1 MWAIN
6 QPLTPDQRHA
16 SIIPGM
22 NWRLVLGVVAVA
34 ILVGLVLVLRANLPS
49 VTLVSPA
56 DGDIRVAIGSPI
68 KLAFS
73 EAMQPESV
81 EQNLIIQ
88 PSVPG
93 SFSWGENTLTFTP
106 EQPWPS
112 GEQIDVT
119 LEAGA
124 RTRLGLPMINGQGW
138 SFSINPPLLVYLWP
152 ADEPADLY
160 TIDLEDSSAARLTEQ
175 PNGILSYDISI
186 SGRQIFYSTR
196 ITNQNSAIFRIDRMK
211 ESITQIL
218 GCTNVLCDFP
228 KLSPQGD
235 YLAYTRAPS
244 NPSSETF
251 PQQVWL
257 LPIIDGEP
265 LAESQARLVSDPL
278 HSVGVPFWSP
288 NGLLTFHD
296 KDLQQ
301 FVVLDPMS
309 NELLFFPNETGE
321 AGTWSPDSSNFIVH
335 EVEFWGDGPLDYTSH
350 LWRFEYPST
359 LSSDL
364 SQDPTVEDVTPA
376 YSPDGKLIAFGR
388 RYLDPNRFII
398 GSQIWMM
405 RADGSFPQQITDNPD
420 YNHADF
426 AWKPDGRQLAFV
438 RHKQTTLIDP
448 PEIWITLPDGS
459 DAVRL
464 VIGGYAPAWIP

>member
-1 MWAIN
+1 
-6 QPLTPDQRHA
+6 
-16 SIIPGM
+16 M
-22 NWRLVLGVVAVA
+22 NRRLVLGVLAVA
-34 ILVGLVLVLRANLPS
+34 ILAGLVLVLRANLPL
-49 VTLVSPA
+49 VTQVSPA

-68 KLAFS
+68 KLTFS
-73 EAMQPESV
+73 ESMQPESV

-93 SFSWGENTLTFTP
+93 SFSWDENTLTFTP

-119 LEAGA
+119 LKTGS
-124 RTRLGLPMINGQGW
+124 RSRLGLPMINGRVW
-138 SFSINPPLLVYLWP
+138 SFSISPSLLVYLWP
-152 ADEPADLY
+152 ADGPADLY
-160 TIDLEDSSAARLTEQ
+160 AIDLQDTSATRLTEQ
-175 PNGILSYDISI
+175 PNGILSFDISE

-196 ITNQNSAIFRIDRMK
+196 ITIQNSAIFRIDRMQGT
-211 ESITQIL
+211 IAQIL

-228 KLSPQGD
+228 RLSPLGD

-244 NPSSETF
+244 NPRSETF

-257 LPIIDGEP
+257 LPIVDGEP

-301 FVVLDPMS
+301 FMVLDPQS
-309 NELLFFPNETGE
+309 DEFRFFPNQTGE
-321 AGTWSPDSSNFIVH
+321 EGTWSPDSGNIIVH
-335 EVEFWGDGPLDYTSH
+335 EVDFWGDGPLDYTSH

-359 LSSDL
+359 QSSDL
-364 SQDPTVEDVTPA
+364 SLDPTLEDVTPA
-376 YSPDGKLIAFGR
+376 YSPDGKLIVFGR

-398 GSQIWMM
+398 GSQIWTMG
-405 RADGSFPQQITDNPD
+405 ADGSFPQQITDNPD

-438 RHKQTTLIDP
+438 RHKQTSLSDP
-448 PEIWITLPDGS
+448 PEIWVILPDGS